1 MMVGKWTV
9 RLGSTAL
16 LIGGVCIG
24 LAYFEVL
31 PRVPSADARNIS
43 ANEMNASRSE
53 VRPLELASVEVANV
67 EPTSMVERLRVSGEL
82 RPVNRVAVKAKVAG
96 TVREVNVRVGDT
108 VKRGD
113 VLVRFETEDLQSA
126 LVQRNSNLEAARAQL
141 LFAKQTLQRTE
152 QLVDRGFATRTLLE
166 QARNDAAAALA
177 NVQGLEA
184 HSDTARTALRDADL
198 IAPFDGIVSDRSV
211 EPGETASANAD
222 LLTVVDAS
230 VLEAKVL
237 VSTRDVIRLRVGQ
250 TVELDVDGL
259 EGHPVVGAVDRISP
273 IANEGS
279 RFVPVHIRLENTDGT
294 LWAGMFAT
302 GSVVVRESKDVL
314 VLPSTSL
321 REDETGRFVL
331 KLADG
336 KLVRQPIRTGT
347 TWNGG
352 RMIEIVEGL
361 RRGDIVVTAPL
372 PDLKP
377 DTLAVVSRAG

>member
-1 MMVGKWTV
+1 MVGKWTI

-43 ANEMNASRSE
+43 ANEMNASRSKA
-53 VRPLELASVEVANV
+53 RPLELASVEVAKV
-67 EPTSMVERLRVSGEL
+67 EPTSMAEHLRVSGEL
-82 RPVNRVAVKAKVAG
+82 CPVSRVAVKAKVAG

-141 LFAKQTLQRTE
+141 LLAKQTLQRTE

-166 QARNDAAAALA
+166 QARSDAAAALA
-177 NVQGLEA
+177 NVEGLEA

-279 RFVPVHIRLENTDGT
+279 RFVPVHIRLENLDRT

-302 GSVVVRESKDVL
+302 GSILVRESKDVL

-336 KLVRQPIRTGT
+336 KLVRQPVRTGT
-347 TWNGG
+347 PWNGG